1 MNRLRPL
8 WLIFSLLLLH
18 WQISFAADS
27 LPIEEEAEESAL
39 ATSIEFEQQRLQL
52 TNQIES
58 LQSEYGLYDY
68 RQLEPLQDLTAVL
81 IEAGEFEEAGNILN
95 QHLQLLRTLEGPA
108 NLNQLSVVAESIR
121 NDIRRQNWQPVTE
134 RFEFLRWLHGQNPDI
149 ETAALL
155 GAMKD
160 SSAWHLAAVYFDSP
174 RNRVRHFSISREIQR
189 DMLSIA
195 ESEFGSDSE
204 ALIPWLYDAALE
216 LTRVVAFLRSEDE
229 LGGAARQRIY
239 GLEGRSQ
246 KSYLLQAY
254 GIVKRI
260 RKIAD
265 AGDNLETQAMA
276 MIYVADFQ
284 MLRGLGT
291 SVRVYRDAGEKLKQ
305 AGVNQNLIDDFFAR
319 PIVLPVNQFHRSIEE
334 ALAQQAEQGYRTEPG
349 DENADELVHMGD
361 FIAWNESLPFTRRPA
376 MPALAAGAIEELNI
390 VQLVFSINSRGK
402 TLNAKAQEAEPDTA
416 RVKRDAR
423 DAAGD
428 MLFRPR
434 FVQGKRRRVE
444 DVTMRYLYPPAK

>member
-1 MNRLRPL
+1 MSRLH
-8 WLIFSLLLLH
+8 LISLISSLAMLQ

-27 LPIEEEAEESAL
+27 QLSEEKIEEPAL
-39 ATSIEFEQQRLQL
+39 AVSIELEQQKLQL
-52 TNQIES
+52 TNQIDF
-58 LQSEYGLYDY
+58 LRSEYGPYDY
-68 RQLEPLQDLTAVL
+68 RLLEPLQDLSAAL
-81 IEAGEFEEAGNILN
+81 IEAGDFQEAGNILDR
-95 QHLQLLRTLEGPA
+95 QLQLLRTLEGPA
-108 NLNQLSVVAESIR
+108 NLNQQSIIAESIS
-121 NDIRRQNWQPVTE
+121 NDIRMQNWQSVTE
-134 RFEFLRWLHGQNPDI
+134 RFEFLRWLPSQNPDTD
-149 ETAALL
+149 TAALL
-155 GAMKD
+155 SAMKD
-160 SSAWHLAAVYFDSP
+160 ASAWHLAAVYFDTP
-174 RNRVRHFSISREIQR
+174 KNRVRHFSISREIQR
-189 DMLSIA
+189 DILSIA
-195 ESEFGSDSE
+195 ENEFGKDSE

-254 GIVKRI
+254 GIVQRI
-260 RKIAD
+260 REIAD

-291 SVRVYRDAGEKLKQ
+291 SVRMYRDAGEKLKQ
-305 AGVNQNLIDDFFAR
+305 AGVDQNQIDDFFAR
-319 PIVLPVNQFHRSIEE
+319 PIVLPANQFHRSIEE
-334 ALAQQAEQGYRTEPG
+334 ALAQQAEQGYRVESG

-376 MPALAAGAIEELNI
+376 MPGLVASAIEELNI

-423 DAAGD
+423 DAAED

-444 DVTMRYLYPPAK
+444 DVTMRYLYPAAK